1 MPAKFDFGKPIDE
14 VAEEICGMVMELK
27 TVRQIAD
34 HFGCGIA
41 TVLRISAMPE
51 YADQYAR
58 ARDYAADLLE
68 ADIYT
73 AAEAATPETAAADR
87 VKIDALK
94 WIAARRA
101 PKRYGD
107 KVQQEVTATVS
118 QSTTLSIDKTTLD
131 DIIAKL

>member
-1 MPAKFDFGKPIDE
+1 MPGKFDFGKPIDE
-14 VAEEICGMVMELK
+14 VAEEICEMVMELQ
-27 TVRQIAD
+27 TVRQIAA
-34 HFGCGIA
+34 HYGCSVGMVMSITA
-41 TVLRISAMPE
+41 RPE
-51 YADQYAR
+51 YSERYAR

-68 ADIYT
+68 ADIYM